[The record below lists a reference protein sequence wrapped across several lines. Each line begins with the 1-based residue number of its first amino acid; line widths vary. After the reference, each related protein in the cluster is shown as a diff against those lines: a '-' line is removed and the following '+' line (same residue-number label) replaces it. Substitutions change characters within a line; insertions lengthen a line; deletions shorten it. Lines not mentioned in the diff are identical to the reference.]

1 MRPNS
6 ATARVRCTL
15 AAAVVGAA
23 LVVSTAPAASAL
35 PAGPLAVAP
44 VASPAESGSSSGSGY
59 LLEAALN
66 ALCVLTGSQ
75 PGCWGSVPR

>member
-1 MRPNS
+1 M
-6 ATARVRCTL
+6 AT
-15 AAAVVGAA
+15 
-23 LVVSTAPAASAL
+23 
-35 PAGPLAVAP
+35 
-44 VASPAESGSSSGSGY
+44 PAESGFSSGSGY